1 MVSSLPGTCR
11 IAVSAL
17 PRRQPEKGIELSVRV
32 ASGPGAS
39 GCLLAL
45 RKQITLVERTFFTG
59 IYRNN
64 LAFVP
69 FPPLA
74 VFLRVGSIYLPS
86 CVFSCHF
93 PCPSVQIHPAE
104 IGSTLASFTYPG
116 SYSGGEPRKE
126 NHLDAELLFCSL
138 IHSTSHVSVPTAVGS
153 PLPTL

>member
-1 MVSSLPGTCR
+1 MVHNPQMVSSLLGTCR

-17 PRRQPEKGIELSVRV
+17 PRRQLEKGIELWV

-39 GCLLAL
+39 GCLWAL
-45 RKQITLVERTFFTG
+45 GKQITLVERTFFTG

-69 FPPLA
+69 LPPLA

-93 PCPSVQIHPAE
+93 PCPSV
-104 IGSTLASFTYPG
+104 
-116 SYSGGEPRKE
+116 
-126 NHLDAELLFCSL
+126 
-138 IHSTSHVSVPTAVGS
+138 
-153 PLPTL
+153 